1 MEASTQLQQLGGG
14 RETITDFVT
23 KMVQEKCACEEMEIY
38 TNMASERWMGR
49 EKELVKDGINLKRHT
64 HTNRERDIQMIGSE

>member
-1 MEASTQLQQLGGG
+1 VEASTQLQQLGGG

-23 KMVQEKCACEEMEIY
+23 KMVQAKCAREKMEIY

-49 EKELVKDGINLKRHT
+49 
-64 HTNRERDIQMIGSE
+64 